1 MLQFLE
7 INLLTICNLGTKSCI
22 KCIKSGPPFIPH
34 QSLGHTP
41 PASYKFPHFAIKNF
55 EFAFKPFSLGDFQ
68 NAHCCLISLNVIFF
82 SLQSLISIF
91 KSYTYHQI
99 HRNCPQR
106 RIPILS
112 IHGLTI
118 SLSKIFKICHL
129 LRSLQKGIPSYWRCK
144 KSKKT
149 SKQLWPHFDSEIK
162 EDFPPF

>member
-106 RIPILS
+106 RIPILWLYVNEFQRR
-112 IHGLTI
+112 IPFWGLYVDE
-118 SLSKIFKICHL
+118 
-129 LRSLQKGIPSYWRCK
+129 LQRQTPFLGLYVDELQRQTLI
-144 KSKKT
+144 
-149 SKQLWPHFDSEIK
+149 QLMESRRR
-162 EDFPPF
+162 PPFG